1 MVDFYIITGCSEQG
15 LCRKAKQARRITQKY
30 PEAKILKFQS
40 PEEIKAAQAFCE
52 QSGISVTAQESGNH
66 ASGPLGKGALQ

>member
-15 LCRKAKQARRITQKY
+15 LCQKAKQARRISQKH

-40 PEEIKAAQAFCE
+40 PEDIQTAQAFCK
-52 QSGISVTAQESGNH
+52 QSGISVTAQDW
-66 ASGPLGKGALQ
+66 